1 MLLFLVKHPMIN
13 RRTLSC
19 WNWTRKWM
27 VQGMLKS
34 KLSISERKMKNGPNI
49 RMTTQ
54 RDMETRRTRGSA
66 VELREHQVVPDLVP
80 LF

>member
-1 MLLFLVKHPMIN
+1 
-13 RRTLSC
+13 
-19 WNWTRKWM
+19 M

-34 KLSISERKMKNGPNI
+34 KLSINERKMKNGPNI